1 MGVAGG
7 RFVGLGADAEPP
19 APLSMAAR
27 SWSASLNGTLSV
39 FTAKSMSALTSTPVS
54 VTNIPR
60 AFALV
65 VAMIGVA
72 AHKGMPRRRP
82 PICQDRTPRDRLRL
96 FAKTFTP
103 FNCTTNVARMKAG
116 C

>member
-19 APLSMAAR
+19 APLSMAVR

-39 FTAKSMSALTSTPVS
+39 FTAKSVSALTSTPVS

-60 AFALV
+60 GFVGLVMVMVLDSPGMSRKPANNAFTRSVPA
-65 VAMIGVA
+65 
-72 AHKGMPRRRP
+72 
-82 PICQDRTPRDRLRL
+82 
-96 FAKTFTP
+96 
-103 FNCTTNVARMKAG
+103 
-116 C
+116 

>member
-7 RFVGLGADAEPP
+7 RFVGLGADAESP

-60 AFALV
+60 
-65 VAMIGVA
+65 GVA
-72 AHKGMPRRRP
+72 GWFVGLVMVIVMDSPGMSRKP
-82 PICQDRTPRDRLRL
+82 
-96 FAKTFTP
+96 ANNAFTRSVP
-103 FNCTTNVARMKAG
+103 A
-116 C
+116 

>member
-39 FTAKSMSALTSTPVS
+39 FTAKSVSALTSTPVS

-60 AFALV
+60 GFAGWFVGLVMDSPGMSRKPANNAFTRSVPA
-65 VAMIGVA
+65 
-72 AHKGMPRRRP
+72 
-82 PICQDRTPRDRLRL
+82 
-96 FAKTFTP
+96 
-103 FNCTTNVARMKAG
+103 
-116 C
+116 

>member
-60 AFALV
+60 GFAGWFVGLV
-65 VAMIGVA
+65 
-72 AHKGMPRRRP
+72 RRVGYGDRYGFARHEQEA
-82 PICQDRTPRDRLRL
+82 CQ
-96 FAKTFTP
+96 
-103 FNCTTNVARMKAG
+103 
-116 C
+116 

>member
-39 FTAKSMSALTSTPVS
+39 FTAKSVSALTSCNQHPQGVRRL
-54 VTNIPR
+54 VR
-60 AFALV
+60 RVGYGDGYGFARHEQE
-65 VAMIGVA
+65 A
-72 AHKGMPRRRP
+72 
-82 PICQDRTPRDRLRL
+82 CQ
-96 FAKTFTP
+96 
-103 FNCTTNVARMKAG
+103 
-116 C
+116 

>member
-19 APLSMAAR
+19 APLIMVAR

-39 FTAKSMSALTSTPVS
+39 FTAKSVSALTSTPVS

-60 AFALV
+60 GFAGWFVGLVMVMVLDSPGMSRKPANNAFTRSVPA
-65 VAMIGVA
+65 
-72 AHKGMPRRRP
+72 
-82 PICQDRTPRDRLRL
+82 
-96 FAKTFTP
+96 
-103 FNCTTNVARMKAG
+103 
-116 C
+116 